1 MENQFIKVLL
11 FRVVL
16 FAVTFS
22 GVVHAA
28 KIKGMRFW
36 QSPDSTRVVLD
47 LSAPAEHKVFT
58 LANPDRMV
66 IDLAQSELNFD
77 PADLDIKSNLV
88 SKVRTSEQDGSV
100 RVVLDLKK
108 QSAYSSFT
116 LPPYQSYGHRLVIDL
131 VDEQQQD
138 TPPKPKVD
146 TRLGKRDIVVAIDA
160 GHGGED
166 PGAIGSR
173 GTKEKDIALK
183 VAKQLA
189 DLINQEPGMKA
200 IMVRQGDYYID
211 LRKRPEI
218 ARRHQADI
226 FVSFHADGF
235 HDKRAKGASVWVVSP
250 KGAQS
255 EMGRWL
261 EQRENESNL
270 LGGVEALSDKDPL
283 LAQVLLDLSTTYSVG
298 ASLDAADLVRKHM
311 ANSVPKMHQNRVQRA
326 AFVVLKMPDIPGMLV
341 EMGFITN
348 PTEEKLLNTDQYRR
362 KIASAVFNGLK
373 DYFKQNPP
381 DGTLFAMRNP
391 THYIIQSGDT
401 LSGIAAR
408 FNVSLA
414 QLREVNKLSDDSIR
428 IGQKLLI
435 PN

>member
-1 MENQFIKVLL
+1 MGNQFIRVLL
-11 FRVVL
+11 F
-16 FAVTFS
+16 AVIFS
-22 GVVHAA
+22 GVAHAA

-47 LSAPAEHKVFT
+47 LSAPVEHKIFT
-58 LANPDRMV
+58 LSNPDRMV
-66 IDLAQSELNFD
+66 IDLTRSELNFD
-77 PADLDIKSNLV
+77 PADLEIKSNLV

-108 QSAYSSFT
+108 HSAYKSFT
-116 LPPYQSYGHRLVIDL
+116 LPPYQSYGHRLVVDL
-131 VDEQQQD
+131 VDETQQEE
-138 TPPKPKVD
+138 PPKPKVD
-146 TRLGKRDIVVAIDA
+146 TRTGKRDIVVAIDA

-166 PGAIGSR
+166 PGAVGSR

-189 DLINQEPGMKA
+189 DMINNEPGMKA

-218 ARRHQADI
+218 ARQHQADI

-261 EQRENESNL
+261 EQRENESNM
-270 LGGVEALSDKDPL
+270 LGGVEALNDKDPL

-298 ASLDAADLVRKHM
+298 ASLDAADFVRKHM
-311 ANSVPKMHQNRVQRA
+311 AASVPKMHQNYVQRA
-326 AFVVLKMPDIPGMLV
+326 SFVVLKMPDIPGMLV

-348 PTEEKLLNTDQYRR
+348 PTEEKLLNTYAYRR
-362 KIASAVFNGLK
+362 KIATAVFHGLK

-381 DGTLFAMRNP
+381 DGTLYATRNP
-391 THYIIQSGDT
+391 SHYTIKGGDT
-401 LSGIAAR
+401 LSGIASR

-414 QLREVNKLSDDSIR
+414 QLRKANNLTDDRIR
-428 IGQKLLI
+428 VGQRLRI

>member
-1 MENQFIKVLL
+1 
-11 FRVVL
+11 
-16 FAVTFS
+16 
-22 GVVHAA
+22 
-28 KIKGMRFW
+28 
-36 QSPDSTRVVLD
+36 VVLD
-47 LSAPAEHKVFT
+47 LSEPVEHKVFT

-66 IDLAQSELNFD
+66 IDLAGSQLNFD
-77 PADLDIKSNLV
+77 PADLEIKSNLV
-88 SKVRTSEQDGSV
+88 SKVRTSEQEGSV

-108 QSAYSSFT
+108 QTAYKSFT
-116 LPPYQSYGHRLVIDL
+116 LTPYQNYGHRLVIDL
-131 VDEQQQD
+131 VDEQQEE
-138 TPPKPKVD
+138 PPKPKVD
-146 TRLGKRDIVVAIDA
+146 TRQGKRDIVIAIDA

-166 PGAIGSR
+166 PGAIGTR

-189 DLINQEPGMKA
+189 EMINKEPGMKA
-200 IMVRQGDYYID
+200 VMVRQGDYYID

-218 ARRHQADI
+218 ARRHQADL

-270 LGGVEALSDKDPL
+270 LGGVEALNDKDPL
-283 LAQVLLDLSTTYSVG
+283 LAQVLLDLSTTYSVS
-298 ASLDAADLVRKHM
+298 ASLDAADFVRKYL
-311 ANSVPKMHQNRVQRA
+311 ASSVPKMHQNRVQRA

-348 PTEEKLLNTDQYRR
+348 PTEEKLLNTYQYRR
-362 KIASAVFNGLK
+362 KIATAVFNGLK
-373 DYFKQNPP
+373 EYFRQYPP

-391 THYIIQSGDT
+391 THYVIRSGDT

-408 FNVSLA
+408 FNVSVA
-414 QLREVNKLSDDSIR
+414 QLREVNKLSNDRIR